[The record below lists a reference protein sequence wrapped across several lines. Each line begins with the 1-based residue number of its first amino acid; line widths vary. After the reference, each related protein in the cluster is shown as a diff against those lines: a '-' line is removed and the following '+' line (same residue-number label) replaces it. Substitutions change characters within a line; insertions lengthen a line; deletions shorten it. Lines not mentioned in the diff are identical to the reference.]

1 MLRVSKGKASV
12 AIPDVKGKPV
22 DAARKAL
29 TDAGFVV
36 GDDQRQASA
45 DVAKDKVVGTSP
57 AGEAAKGA
65 PISLIISDGPQQVKV
80 PAVKGQPED
89 AARSAIQAKGLEAE
103 VKTKSVPVGDPNTG
117 RVIEVDPAAGTL
129 VDPGSTVTITV
140 GVASA
145 ASTTTSPA
153 STTTSP

>member
-1 MLRVSKGKASV
+1 
-12 AIPDVKGKPV
+12 
-22 DAARKAL
+22 
-29 TDAGFVV
+29 
-36 GDDQRQASA
+36 
-45 DVAKDKVVGTSP
+45 
-57 AGEAAKGA
+57 
-65 PISLIISDGPQQVKV
+65 VKV